1 MPLQISVR
9 DMLLGVLIVGVGFA
23 GLLSGG
29 WVGSLAML
37 AGMLLF
43 TALTIVAFVGHG
55 PWRSFGTGYAIVFC
69 IYLLPHL
76 YFGRMGINTSWE
88 PPTVGLWGSVYE
100 NIVKLEYFD
109 AVTGRPLPSYTP
121 PQAEN
126 IGGSMLSVPVGN
138 VMTMPTPDRETFML
152 TAHLLAATLLACVG
166 GKFAVAVSRGVSK
179 RNGPNGSEENHEA
192 D

>member
-69 IYLLPHL
+69 IYLLPHV
-76 YFGRMGINTSWE
+76 YFGPMGINTSWE
-88 PPTVGLWGSVYE
+88 PPTVGLWGAVYG

-109 AVTGRPLPSYTP
+109 AVTGRPVPSDIP
-121 PQAEN
+121 PEAQDF
-126 IGGSMLSVPVGN
+126 GSSTIPVPVGN
-138 VMTMPTPDRETFML
+138 VVAMPTPDRETFML
-152 TAHLLAATLLACVG
+152 TAHLLAATLVACVG
-166 GKFAVAVSRGVSK
+166 GKFAVAVSRSEPK
-179 RNGPNGSEENHEA
+179 SNGLSASEEKHEA